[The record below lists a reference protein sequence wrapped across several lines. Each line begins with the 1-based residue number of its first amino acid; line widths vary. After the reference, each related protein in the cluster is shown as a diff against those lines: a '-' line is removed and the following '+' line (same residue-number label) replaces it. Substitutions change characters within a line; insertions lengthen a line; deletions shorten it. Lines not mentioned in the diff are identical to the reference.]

1 MAGRNLCMVKE
12 LNLTIQETA
21 EQVEISAGSLH
32 AILCDN
38 MQSGCKICSQ
48 ASVNGTEK
56 LHLAVTDDLL
66 SSINTFLVPKPYSS
80 TKQAPVNNT
89 EISRL
94 WRTHFPDAEE
104 KLIHD
109 IGCVKPVIKLLKEL
123 TINELIEI
131 HETKQDV
138 EELEAL
144 DPVQTEDRMTVGSLT
159 EGLLFIEKELQ
170 NLEIIDSNEEIIYFS
185 KTRNEEIISM
195 LQR

>member
-1 MAGRNLCMVKE
+1 MRHALPLLQWLLGTVSPYPAPVCPILVVKVP
-12 LNLTIQETA
+12 TP
-21 EQVEISAGSLH
+21 
-32 AILCDN
+32 
-38 MQSGCKICSQ
+38 QS
-48 ASVNGTEK
+48 ASVSAFGCSPE
-56 LHLAVTDDLL
+56 D
-66 SSINTFLVPKPYSS
+66 TFLVPKPYSS